1 MITRPYSTWT
11 QLMKTLQTIIT
22 GCEYVIEA
30 VSMFVYNRA
39 VKIDSTQ
46 PESRKASPTDLFE
59 SVPDVRE
66 ALQAVVDRSHELATH
81 AHVSFS
87 DESEVIR
94 LPLVF
99 VIPNSKQMQHIQA
112 KMVAILATCDTDNMV
127 VKPDVDPDQ
136 NSRGDTKVDADA
148 TFVAR
153 MLFEKILTTQKQTPK
168 SPIPDLSFM
177 HSNVVSCP
185 YAHL

>member
-1 MITRPYSTWT
+1 
-11 QLMKTLQTIIT
+11 
-22 GCEYVIEA
+22 
-30 VSMFVYNRA
+30 MFVYNPA
-39 VKIDSTQ
+39 IKIDSTR

-59 SVPDVRE
+59 SVPDVGE

-81 AHVSFS
+81 ARISFS

-99 VIPNSKQMQHIQA
+99 LVPNSKQRQHIQA
-112 KMVAILATCDTDNMV
+112 KMVAVLATCDTDNMV
-127 VKPDVDPDQ
+127 AKPGVDPEP
-136 NSRGDTKVDADA
+136 NSQGDGDTKVDADA
-148 TFVAR
+148 NFIAR

-185 YAHL
+185 YHCGEQKSRTFSPRRENTNNWNKKRREK